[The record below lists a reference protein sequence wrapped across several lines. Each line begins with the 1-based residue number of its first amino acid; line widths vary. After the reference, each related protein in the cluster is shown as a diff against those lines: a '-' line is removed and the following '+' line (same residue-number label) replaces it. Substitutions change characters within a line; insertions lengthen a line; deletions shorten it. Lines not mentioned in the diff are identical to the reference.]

1 MKRIRTDSV
10 LVLFFFSKM
19 ILYSLAPPDNFGNLR
34 IIGLLK
40 MEVSK
45 DNMKR
50 FFEEHTVVVIICI
63 VISLLLCIIGCI
75 NNINDDST
83 VTGKGL
89 LKVVGD
95 NLTDTIDTY
104 QKQVVPN
111 ENLLKNSDKIRLRA
125 SDFPY
130 ETSRIKNK
138 IIVLSDNKFNAYEW
152 ASLKIPF
159 SEVKTDNVYTFSG
172 EIKTQNLYTD
182 GLRCEFDFRGGDSW
196 IDVASYSI
204 KPNINNKWQKF
215 KCQVT
220 VKSNNHGDSLLCI
233 TSGGIYSSWSKNSFK
248 DVEIE
253 YRNFKLEKGTKA
265 TPYVE

>member
-1 MKRIRTDSV
+1 
-10 LVLFFFSKM
+10 
-19 ILYSLAPPDNFGNLR
+19 
-34 IIGLLK
+34 
-40 MEVSK
+40 
-45 DNMKR
+45 MKR
-50 FFEEHTVVVIICI
+50 FFEEHTAVVIICI
-63 VISLLLCIIGCI
+63 VVSLIICTIGNI
-75 NNINDDST
+75 KIINDDGI
-83 VTGKGL
+83 VKGNGL
-89 LKVVGD
+89 LGIVSNIIMNNV
-95 NLTDTIDTY
+95 DTY
-104 QKQVVPN
+104 QKQIMPN

-138 IIVLSDNKFNAYEW
+138 IIVLSNNKFNAYEW

-172 EIKTQNLYTD
+172 KIKTQNLYTD

-204 KPNINNKWQKF
+204 KPNMNNKWQKF

-220 VKSNNHGDSLLCI
+220 VKSNNHGDSLICI

-253 YRNFKLEKGTKA
+253 YRNFKLEKGMKA